1 MNYEKIKK
9 EIKEFVEERDW
20 EQFHTPKNLSMAL
33 SVEASELLE
42 IFQWQKAEEYKSATD
57 EQKEMIR
64 DEIADI
70 FYYIVR
76 ISDKLDIDI
85 EDALIKKMKKN
96 RKKYPK
102 ELVKGKA
109 VKYQHDYL
117 TKLMIT
123 FKKTF
128 DFYATDNELGNYIS
142 SMLEVVEGDI
152 DPQIE
157 FDVESDD
164 QHRYVIVN
172 ILDKVLH

>member
-9 EIKEFVEERDW
+9 EIKEFVDERDW

-42 IFQWQKAEEYKSATD
+42 IFQWQKAEEYKSAND

-109 VKYQHDYL
+109 VKY
-117 TKLMIT
+117 
-123 FKKTF
+123 
-128 DFYATDNELGNYIS
+128 
-142 SMLEVVEGDI
+142 
-152 DPQIE
+152 
-157 FDVESDD
+157 
-164 QHRYVIVN
+164 
-172 ILDKVLH
+172 